1 MYCTTCCFPLEEG
14 DRFCP
19 QCGMGKVDEG
29 RWAGHVARRKLR
41 RSASDRRVAG
51 VCEGVARRYNV
62 DVTLV
67 RLGWTG
73 ASLLPFM
80 PGLFAY
86 VILWAL
92 LPSDDAMRESA
103 A

>member
-1 MYCTTCCFPLEEG
+1 MYCTTCSFPLEEG

-19 QCGMGKVDEG
+19 HCGRRTVELG
-29 RWAGHVARRKLR
+29 RWAGHVARPLR
-41 RSASDRRVAG
+41 RSARGRRVAG
-51 VCEGVARRYNV
+51 VCEGFARRYNV

-86 VILWAL
+86 VACWAL
-92 LPSDDAMRESA
+92 LPTDEARRESA

>member
-1 MYCTTCCFPLEEG
+1 MYCTACQFPLEEG

-19 QCGMGKVDEG
+19 QCGGRMVEHG
-29 RWAGHVARRKLR
+29 RWAGHVKRPLR
-41 RSASDRRVAG
+41 RSARERRVAG
-51 VCEGVARRYNV
+51 VCEGFARRYNV

-67 RLGWTG
+67 RLGWAG

-86 VILWAL
+86 VICWAL
-92 LPSDDAMRESA
+92 LPSDDTMRQSA

>member
-1 MYCTTCCFPLEEG
+1 M
-14 DRFCP
+14 
-19 QCGMGKVDEG
+19 GMEDEAL
-29 RWAGHVARRKLR
+29 WAGHVRRPLR
-41 RSASDRRVAG
+41 RSQSDCRVAG

-62 DVTLV
+62 NVTLV

-86 VILWAL
+86 VILWAF
-92 LPSDDAMRESA
+92 LPKDDAMRESTA
-103 A
+103 

>member
-1 MYCTTCCFPLEEG
+1 MYCTTCRFPLEEG
-14 DRFCP
+14 DHFCP
-19 QCGMGKVDEG
+19 QCGGQMDDEG
-29 RWAGHVARRKLR
+29 NCVFPVNRPLR
-41 RSASDRRVAG
+41 RSMSDRRVAG
-51 VCEGVARRYNV
+51 VCEGVARHYNV
-62 DVTLV
+62 NVTLV

-73 ASLLPFM
+73 ALLLPFM

-92 LPSDDAMRESA
+92 LPKDDAMREYA